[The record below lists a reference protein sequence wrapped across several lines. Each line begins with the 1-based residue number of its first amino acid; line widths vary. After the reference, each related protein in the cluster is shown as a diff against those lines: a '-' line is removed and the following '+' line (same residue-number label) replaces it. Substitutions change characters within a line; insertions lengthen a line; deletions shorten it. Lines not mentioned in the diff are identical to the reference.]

1 MQIVVVKCP
10 HALRWLLRA
19 VFKVYGYLYSC
30 ISCMPTDFMHFPL

>member
-19 VFKVYGYLYSC
+19 VFKV
-30 ISCMPTDFMHFPL
+30 